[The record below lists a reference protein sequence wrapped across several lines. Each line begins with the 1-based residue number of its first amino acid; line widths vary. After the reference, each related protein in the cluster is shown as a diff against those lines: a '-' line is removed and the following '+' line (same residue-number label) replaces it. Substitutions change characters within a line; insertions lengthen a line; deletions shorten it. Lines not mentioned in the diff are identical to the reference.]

1 MTQDTATYDLTPLLR
16 KHQTLLEYQSVKLP
30 TGKEI
35 LTLLWSRPGE
45 SWPAISRDNIAEHIA
60 QWTTDIWDLSPDGT
74 ARLWGPGVEYSK
86 GAIFA
91 CEEDDVLY
99 GWDMPH
105 PEVIYACT
113 CDGAHLD
120 KIILPLRLETPLAPK
135 MTADG
140 AMAMLTGDK
149 QQWVRIADASRC
161 SESGPLPAD
170 PWLHWQPDAE
180 RIKQWLRARCD
191 RSRPPVRLEPKPS
204 SGF

>member
-1 MTQDTATYDLTPLLR
+1 MDRDMTQDTEMYDLTPLLR
-16 KHQTLLEYQSVKLP
+16 KNHTLLEYQSVKLP

-45 SWPAISRDNIAEHIA
+45 SWPVVNRNNIAECIA

-74 ARLWGPGVEYSK
+74 AQLWAPGIEYST

-91 CEEDDVLY
+91 CAEDDVLF

-135 MTADG
+135 MTPDG
-140 AMAMLTGDK
+140 KMAMLTGDK
-149 QQWVRIADASRC
+149 EQWVRIADLGRRR
-161 SESGPLPAD
+161 ESGPPSAD
-170 PWLHWQPDAE
+170 PWRHWQPDAE
-180 RIKQWLRARCD
+180 RIHQWIKARCD
-191 RSRPPVRLEPKPS
+191 RSRPPVRLAP
-204 SGF
+204 